1 MIESCSRKR
10 MLLGI
15 LALGALSILVIIL
28 ESRHLH
34 TPDETSEASDIHETH
49 HLLKE
54 KLSPDDM
61 CWKTE
66 PFEVVKNC
74 DLCSEDEKAKQDPVV
89 CAAAKGYKEVV
100 MCKTSGQKTYRSCD
114 RVVWVEESKFW
125 KFELFFALSSFFCGI
140 AVFVRQKQLDHWMYQ
155 RIQRQM
161 ASGV

>member
-1 MIESCSRKR
+1 MIESCSRRR

-34 TPDETSEASDIHETH
+34 TNDESSDIHETH
-49 HLLKE
+49 EVLKK
-54 KLSPDDM
+54 KLSPGDK

-66 PFEVVKNC
+66 PFEIEKEC
-74 DLCSEDEKAKQDPVV
+74 DLCTEEEIRNESPVV
-89 CAAAKGYKEVV
+89 CVAKGYKELVK
-100 MCKTSGQKTYRSCD
+100 CKTSGTRTHRSCD
-114 RVVWVEESKFW
+114 RVVWVEEAKFW
-125 KFELFFALSSFFCGI
+125 KFEGFFIFSSLICGSAL
-140 AVFVRQKQLDHWMYQ
+140 FVRQKQLDHRMYQ

>member
-1 MIESCSRKR
+1 MIESCSRRR

-34 TPDETSEASDIHETH
+34 TSDEKEASDIHETH
-49 HLLKE
+49 EVLKK
-54 KLSPDDM
+54 KLSPGDK

-66 PFEVVKNC
+66 PFDIEKEC
-74 DLCSEDEKAKQDPVV
+74 DLCTEEEITNESPVV
-89 CAAAKGYKEVV
+89 CVAKGYKELVK
-100 MCKTSGQKTYRSCD
+100 CKTSGTRTYRSCD

-125 KFELFFALSSFFCGI
+125 KFEGFFFVSSFVCGI
-140 AVFVRQKQLDHWMYQ
+140 ALFIRQKQLDHWMYQ